1 MNKVTKRSCIF
12 CNKPAGSAEHALP
25 KWLAKTMDREWEEIL
40 PASLNEIDG
49 WKTKGKPRSAN
60 KLITKK
66 VCHACNNGWMA
77 KLEDQTKSNLQTLV
91 DSSSKNFDRLS
102 LSGRNIDY
110 GTIVR
115 WSIKTALCLNQIMPS
130 LVEKLPPE
138 ASDWAISGKFP
149 NSIFVYA
156 GWINNSDFKTKISR
170 GFRMFNGG
178 EFQRNQEHRYSFDF
192 SIQLNFFAIRVANA
206 PDADWGL
213 MSYLNGSN
221 EKCAPVIWDK
231 GMGENQF
238 HLYSPC
244 FYSFEDFTKIMMP
257 FTNTPQLLD
266 SIEVDKATTSL
277 QKLIP

>member
-1 MNKVTKRSCIF
+1 
-12 CNKPAGSAEHALP
+12 
-25 KWLAKTMDREWEEIL
+25 
-40 PASLNEIDG
+40 
-49 WKTKGKPRSAN
+49 
-60 KLITKK
+60 
-66 VCHACNNGWMA
+66 MA

-257 FTNTPQLLD
+257 LTNTPQLLD
-266 SIEVDKATTSL
+266 SIELDKATTSL